1 MLLFM
6 KVKISISMEEE
17 LDKRLREKVKKSMF
31 RNKSHL
37 VEYAVESFLKKEKME
52 VKG

>member
-17 LDKRLREKVKKSMF
+17 LDRKLREKVRGSVF

-37 VEYAVESFLKKEKME
+37 IEYAVEDFLKKEKM
-52 VKG
+52 GARR